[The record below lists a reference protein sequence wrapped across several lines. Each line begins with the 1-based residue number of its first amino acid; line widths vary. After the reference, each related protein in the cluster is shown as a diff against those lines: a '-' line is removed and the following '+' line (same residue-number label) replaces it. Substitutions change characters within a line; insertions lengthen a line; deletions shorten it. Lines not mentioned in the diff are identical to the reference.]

1 MQKDMTFR
9 FYPNLFILLSKN
21 AIHTYNNLF
30 RDEQVII
37 QVNYS
42 QKTISSDTRGGL
54 AIRRTGR
61 IPGGLAANLARC
73 PAFFFIF
80 YNLLLLF
87 YIVVVVFVAYRM
99 Y

>member
-1 MQKDMTFR
+1 MGTS
-9 FYPNLFILLSKN
+9 L
-21 AIHTYNNLF
+21 TYML
-30 RDEQVII
+30 I
-37 QVNYS
+37 
-42 QKTISSDTRGGL
+42 RGGL
-54 AIRRTGR
+54 AIGRTGR

-73 PAFFFIF
+73 PAFFFFF